1 MTSKNSRS
9 VSLLNG
15 QPNGGDWDLMTLKAS
30 ESEMPLVPKPANR
43 QTVAVHRPD
52 FIGLAA
58 NGPNDVIRPTACGTK
73 LHRLIGDGLWIMP
86 HRSLADQRRFPSRM

>member
-43 QTVAVHRPD
+43 
-52 FIGLAA
+52 
-58 NGPNDVIRPTACGTK
+58 
-73 LHRLIGDGLWIMP
+73 
-86 HRSLADQRRFPSRM
+86 